1 MRRLDR
7 YVVSVFLS
15 SYALAFFLLVGLFVV
30 FDAIGKMDEYLER
43 LGEFGGLQVVG
54 LVAGY
59 YALSVPYFFLWVG
72 PFVTLLAAVFTASR
86 LHRNNELV
94 PVIAAGRSLQRSFGP
109 VFLGG
114 LLGAAAMVAAR
125 EGAMPRIEGARSA
138 LRHALRHGRG
148 ERVLENV
155 YARAEGGQKL
165 FADRFY
171 PESDLVEGLWA
182 FLPEEDGLRF
192 VRADRA
198 RFAPGEGT
206 WLLEGGTAARFPGQ
220 GEPLDALGGVG
231 IGPGDLLLFSFQG
244 TEELLGLSFRQ
255 VDELARRE
263 PARLQYQTLLHFF
276 LTFPLANLILPLLGL
291 PFSLRLDRRSGAEG
305 IVLAA
310 VLCGAYF
317 ALDLVLRYLGN
328 QGALPPLVAA
338 WSPVVL
344 FGSLGIVLFDGM
356 RS

>member
-7 YVVSVFLS
+7 YVLSVFVS

-30 FDAIGKMDEYLER
+30 FDAIGQIDDYLER

-54 LVAGY
+54 LVAAY
-59 YALSVPYFFLWVG
+59 YALSIPYFFLWVG
-72 PFVTLLAAVFTASR
+72 PFVTLLAAVFTATR

-94 PVIAAGRSLQRSFGP
+94 PTIAGGRSLQRTFAP
-109 VFLGG
+109 VFVGG

-125 EGAMPRIEGARSA
+125 EGALPRTEGARGA
-138 LRHALRHGRG
+138 LRHLLRNGRG

-155 YARAEGGQKL
+155 YARGTGGEKL

-171 PESDLVEGLWA
+171 PERDLL
-182 FLPEEDGLRF
+182 EEVWVFYALGENLRYA
-192 VRADRA
+192 RADRA
-198 RFAPGEGT
+198 HFDPARGT
-206 WLLEGGTAARFPGQ
+206 WSLEGGEIADFGQ
-220 GEPLDALGGVG
+220 EGGSLDALPAVG
-231 IGPGDLLLFSFQG
+231 ISPADVLLFSAQG
-244 TEELLGLSFRQ
+244 SEDLLGLSFRQ

-276 LTFPLANLILPLLGL
+276 FTFPLASLLLPLLGL
-291 PFSLRLDRRSGAEG
+291 PFSLRLERRAGAEG
-305 IVLAA
+305 VVLAA
-310 VLCGAYF
+310 GLCGAYF
-317 ALDLVLRYLGN
+317 ALDLVLRYLGS
-328 QGALPPLVAA
+328 QGTLPPLVAA